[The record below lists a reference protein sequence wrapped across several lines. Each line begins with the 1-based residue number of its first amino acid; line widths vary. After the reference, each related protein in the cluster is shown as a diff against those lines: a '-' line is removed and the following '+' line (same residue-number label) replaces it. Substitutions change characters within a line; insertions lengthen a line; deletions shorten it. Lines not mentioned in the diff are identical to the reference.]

1 MSQFINFLVYAKN
14 AETAREKA
22 HVLMDEIA
30 QGDNRHCD
38 CDDDYLCWRDPVGD
52 NRKDAVLQVTT
63 ERYPCDDNRGLE
75 RINQAMERARE
86 NFEKNLARIRY
97 LANKYSNTDLFKS
110 EYTYLKETEIESNGQ
125 KVTLSDTPYQFWHYC
140 RDITSDN
147 KSGLYN
153 IFATPVGNANQLKWI
168 LDHYRK
174 LPHVLTIGVDK
185 NGNRFCCNT
194 RDPAV
199 DMPLWIVMIEIF
211 TFTEIESIE
220 PEPAAPIAILVN
232 ALDAESALEMAEE
245 ATKKITDFE
254 HCNYAITDLDQMDG
268 RIVPSVAQISTPC
281 FPVEDQTG
289 LEILREY
296 LKAISSRFIQDV
308 TELRQEL
315 ASFTNEELLN
325 DAPDHTG
332 KLRHICRRLTDGSR
346 GDKTF
351 LYQAYY
357 RIGGLMCHRVIRP
370 WYIEDLLTREPDG
383 KCFLGLPPFNEPLWI
398 VFFRVQEEHEEIE
411 CLSVEANGE
420 V

>member
-1 MSQFINFLVYAKN
+1 MSQFIDFLVYAKD

-30 QGDNRHCD
+30 QEDNRHCNS
-38 CDDDYLCWRDPVGD
+38 DDDYLCWRDPEGD
-52 NRKDAVLQVTT
+52 KRKDAVLQVRT
-63 ERYPCDDNRGLE
+63 ERYPCDDKRGLE
-75 RINQAMERARE
+75 RINQAMERARN
-86 NFEKNLARIRY
+86 NFEKNLVRIRY
-97 LANKYSNTDLFKS
+97 LANKYSDTDLFES
-110 EYTYLKETEIESNGQ
+110 EYTYVEETEIESNGK
-125 KVTLSDTPYQFWHYC
+125 KVNLSDTPYKFWHYC

-153 IFATPVGNANQLKWI
+153 IFATAVGNANQLKWI
-168 LDHYRK
+168 LNHYRE

-185 NGNRFCCNT
+185 DGNLVCCNT

-211 TFTEIESIE
+211 SFTEFESIE

-232 ALDAESALEMAEE
+232 ASNAESALEMAKM
-245 ATKKITDFE
+245 ATKTITDFG
-254 HCNYAITDLDQMDG
+254 HCNFTINDLDQVDG
-268 RIVPSVAQISTPC
+268 RMVPSAAQVSTSY
-281 FPVEDQTG
+281 FPLEDQTG

-315 ASFTNEELLN
+315 ARFTNEELLN

-332 KLRHICRRLTDGSR
+332 KLRHICKDLIG
-346 GDKTF
+346 GQGNKTF
-351 LYQAYY
+351 LYEADYC
-357 RIGGLMCHRVIRP
+357 IGGLMCHRVTRP

-398 VFFRVQEEHEEIE
+398 VFFRVQKEYEEIE
-411 CLSVEANGE
+411 FSSVEANE
-420 V
+420 EM